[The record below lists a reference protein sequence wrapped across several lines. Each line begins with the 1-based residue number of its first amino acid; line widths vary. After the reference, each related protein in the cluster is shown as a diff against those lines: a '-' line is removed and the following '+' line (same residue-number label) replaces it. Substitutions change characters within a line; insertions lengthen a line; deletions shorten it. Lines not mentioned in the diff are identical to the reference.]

1 MHDFQRME
9 QCSYKYMMDRMKR
22 DLISLTLT
30 INDLTESLRS
40 KQMIYETENKN
51 ECKTSEQKLQAD
63 MRLNLLYNQLERD
76 QKKRQ
81 ERIGSLNLSIKN
93 KELAIQKRTERRQN
107 QQRIREQAANE
118 SKDQKEVENQ
128 CKFRFQKMWGWFMK
142 RKMERVM
149 KQHASN
155 EQAFMRMR

>member
-1 MHDFQRME
+1 ME

-51 ECKTSEQKLQAD
+51 ECKTSEQKLQAEV
-63 MRLNLLYNQLERD
+63 RLSKLYEQLLRD

-93 KELAIQKRTERRQN
+93 KELAI
-107 QQRIREQAANE
+107 
-118 SKDQKEVENQ
+118 
-128 CKFRFQKMWGWFMK
+128 
-142 RKMERVM
+142 
-149 KQHASN
+149 
-155 EQAFMRMR
+155 